1 MGNLY
6 VARRT
11 QRTGLLLP
19 MQSKSDLMFFLPKVD
34 RSELDEIIRANL
46 AKLGITDESQ
56 VQTIVDKAEVEYE
69 RRIKVAEAEREVR
82 RLMEIRGKGGKLMQ
96 TGFRKWK
103 QAFYPAKTSGR

>member
-11 QRTGLLLP
+11 QRTGLFLP
-19 MQSKSDLMFFLPKVD
+19 MKKQSDLMFFLPKVD

-46 AKLGITDESQ
+46 AKVGITDESQ
-56 VQTIVDKAEVEYE
+56 VQGIVDKAEVEYE

-82 RLMEIRGKGGKLMQ
+82 RLMELKANGAKLMQ
-96 TGFRKWK
+96 KGNKKWVET
-103 QAFYPAKTSGR
+103 FYPAVRKA